1 MVIDYGKLIYGN
13 VDSSEY
19 GIYVSG
25 EGVYNA
31 PQRAVEFVNVPGR
44 NGAITID
51 QGRYENIK
59 ITYPAM
65 ALEEDQ
71 ETFRERL
78 SAFRNAILSQRGYQR
93 LEDSYHPEEYR
104 MGVYCEGLEV
114 KDLLTYHQGG
124 NFELVFECKPQRW
137 LTVGD
142 YPIPID
148 SGDVLDNPTPFES
161 GPLLE
166 VKGYGSVSFNEV
178 PIATIANIV
187 MGDVELTPRAN
198 YAADGNTLNQGI
210 SFDSALVNTGD
221 TITIPPVVFS
231 FIGHNQNGAE
241 YTGVSYSIGSGDVT
255 PTVTLP
261 NYGSGVSG
269 SALMGDITFPTITQ
283 VALAEGASSVTKTAQ
298 VTTTWTK
305 SGGGSDTVTLTCS
318 VVISHD
324 QIILM
329 LSATPS
335 SGAVVPETYASLPP
349 VTATS
354 SVSIAGDPTY
364 IDCGIGE
371 AYKIEDGQMVSLNP
385 WIDFGSELPAL
396 VPGSNKITFD
406 NTITD
411 LKIAPRWWR
420 I

>member
-1 MVIDYGKLIYGN
+1 MAVEWRHLIFGD
-13 VDSSEY
+13 VDSADY
-19 GIYVSG
+19 GIYISG
-25 EGVYNA
+25 DGVYNA
-31 PQRAVEFVNVPGR
+31 PERAVEFVDVPGR
-44 NGAITID
+44 NGAIALD
-51 QGRYENIK
+51 QGRYNNIE
-59 ITYPAM
+59 ITYPAGTF
-65 ALEEDQ
+65 AKTQEE
-71 ETFRERL
+71 FRESL
-78 SAFRNAILSQRGYQR
+78 SAFRNAILSQKGYQR
-93 LEDSYHPEEYR
+93 LEDTYHPEEYR
-104 MGVYCEGLEV
+104 MGVYSSGLEV
-114 KDLLTYHQGG
+114 SPVAYNQAGE
-124 NFELVFECKPQRW
+124 FELRFNCKPQRW

-148 SGDVLDNPTPFES
+148 SGDVLENQTPFES
-161 GPLLE
+161 GPILE
-166 VKGYGSVSFNEV
+166 IKGYGSVSFNEV

-187 MGDVELTPRAN
+187 IGAVELAPRAN
-198 YAADGNTLNQGI
+198 YASNSNVLNQGP
-210 SFDSALVNTGD
+210 SFDPALVNTGD
-221 TITIPPVVFS
+221 TITILPIVFS
-231 FIGHNQNGAE
+231 FMGFNQNGAE

-261 NYGSGVSG
+261 NYGSGASG

-283 VALAEGASSVTKTAQ
+283 AALAEGASSVTKTAQ
-298 VTTTWTK
+298 VTTTWAK

-318 VVISHD
+318 VTISHA

-364 IDCGIGE
+364 IDCGVGE

-385 WIDFGSELPAL
+385 WIDFGSDLPAL